1 MGNFDKQKYDNDYA
15 KQNYDRCIFNV
26 PKGQKAVI
34 EAHWKKKGYKSLNAY
49 VNELIRRDMAGEES
63 GGVNFNGNVIT
74 GSNCISIKTIL
85 IMRGNRSRIRRSCGE
100 AVRQ

>member
-1 MGNFDKQKYDNDYA
+1 MGNFVNKNMIMIM
-15 KQNYDRCIFNV
+15 QNRIMIDVFSMSRR
-26 PKGQKAVI
+26 GQKAVI

-74 GSNCISIKTIL
+74 GSNCISIKNNSDNE
-85 IMRGNRSRIRRSCGE
+85 GK
-100 AVRQ
+100 